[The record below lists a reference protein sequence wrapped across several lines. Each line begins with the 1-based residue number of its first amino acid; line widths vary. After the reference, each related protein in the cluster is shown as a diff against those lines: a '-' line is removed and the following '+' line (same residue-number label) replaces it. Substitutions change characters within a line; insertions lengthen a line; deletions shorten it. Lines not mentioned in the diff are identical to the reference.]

1 MSSDRR
7 EGVLVDFGGVLT
19 TSVHDAFRA
28 FSAEISDDP
37 MLVLRLLAEDPE
49 SSRLLVENESGR
61 LDDEGFEE
69 GFARR
74 LAAHGAPVEPEGLL
88 RRMQAGF
95 GPDEA
100 MVDAVAAL
108 RAAGVPTALVTNQ
121 FGRDCYR
128 GFDLDAIADVV
139 VISCDVGVRK
149 PSRRIYA
156 VACERLGLAPEL
168 CVMVDDI
175 QHNLDGAARL
185 GIAGVLHRSA
195 PETVRELDERFGI
208 RAAGTPAA

>member
-1 MSSDRR
+1 MSAERR
-7 EGVLVDFGGVLT
+7 EAVLIDFGGVLT
-19 TSVHDAFRA
+19 TSVHDAFKA

-61 LDDEGFEE
+61 LEDEGFET

-74 LAAHGAPVEPEGLL
+74 LAAHGAPVEPDGLL
-88 RRMQAGF
+88 ARMQAGF
-95 GPDEA
+95 GPDHDT
-100 MVDAVAAL
+100 VDAVGRL
-108 RAAGVPTALVTNQ
+108 RTAGVPVALVTNQ

-128 GFDLDAIADVV
+128 GFDLDALADVV
-139 VISCDVGVRK
+139 VVSSDVGVRK
-149 PSRRIYA
+149 PSRKIYA
-156 VACERLGLAPEL
+156 IACERLGVAPEMS
-168 CVMVDDI
+168 VMVDDI

-195 PETVRELDERFGI
+195 PQTLAELDQRFGI
-208 RAAGTPAA
+208 AVT